1 MVLHPTTTSKIHKD
15 LKKEKENM
23 QSETYVLL
31 HRMVCA
37 AQTQSEMEIVLR
49 RFQEIIEATSNST
62 YGQDLFDGAWAL
74 ACSAGLYSR
83 LGEPQLAEQA
93 YQEAIELFDT
103 NDMTFNASAIRLAL
117 ARFLAQRG
125 RYDDAEDTLRQS
137 LISLVRVWGV
147 EDHRVFSAEE
157 ELRHFQLTGEVIEA
171 YRHGMCQ
178 ACGIGDHGADFG
190 QEGRDKAE
198 R

>member
-1 MVLHPTTTSKIHKD
+1 
-15 LKKEKENM
+15 M

-37 AQTQSEMEIVLR
+37 AQTQSEVEIVLR
-49 RFQEIIEATSNST
+49 RFQEIIKATRNSS

-93 YQEAIELFDT
+93 YREAIELVDA
-103 NDMTFNASAIRLAL
+103 NDMSYNASAIRLGL
-117 ARFLAQRG
+117 AKFLAMCG

-137 LISLVRVWGV
+137 LLSLIKVWGV
-147 EDHRVFSAEE
+147 ADHRVFAAEE
-157 ELRHFQLTGEVIEA
+157 ELMHFQLTGEVIEA

-178 ACGIGDHGADFG
+178 ACGIGDYGPGFG
-190 QEGRDKAE
+190 QEDTDKAE